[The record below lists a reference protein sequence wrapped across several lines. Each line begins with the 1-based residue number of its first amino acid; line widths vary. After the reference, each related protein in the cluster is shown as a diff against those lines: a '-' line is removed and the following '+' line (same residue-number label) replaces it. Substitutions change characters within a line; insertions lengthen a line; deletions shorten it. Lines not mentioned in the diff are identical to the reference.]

1 MCISQKMCTGHHW
14 FDRMVAY
21 FPVLVLFLL
30 GQSPRG
36 EGSLGF
42 FLAAARLQGWST
54 KGKLQL
60 SCLLRDL
67 LDKCSTELN
76 EPGCHREALYFGSLG
91 TNAWQTLAF
100 RNLNHTTRN
109 PAKLIDKIS
118 FANARRTGQLVEA
131 PWQIQGTNRVT
142 QTTVFGNR
150 LQLSVSRQNIT
161 GSRGIMQLHHLS
173 LFCSC
178 PLIKWKCVP
187 KWGPHAF

>member
-1 MCISQKMCTGHHW
+1 MRLFGNLTSSVNQLVFEPEARFILCFLKAPSPWNYVTWYMCISQKMCTGHHW

-109 PAKLIDKIS
+109 PAKLTDKIS

-150 LQLSVSRQNIT
+150 L
-161 GSRGIMQLHHLS
+161 
-173 LFCSC
+173 
-178 PLIKWKCVP
+178 
-187 KWGPHAF
+187 